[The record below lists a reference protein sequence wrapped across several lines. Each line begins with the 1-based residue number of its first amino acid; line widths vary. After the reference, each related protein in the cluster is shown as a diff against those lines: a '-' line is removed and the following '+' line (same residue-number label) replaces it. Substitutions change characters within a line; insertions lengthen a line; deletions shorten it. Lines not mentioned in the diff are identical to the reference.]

1 MSNAVDQ
8 MEIKQIQIDIN
19 DDVVMPEDRG
29 IIVGEIFT
37 NNYDTGGEMLQ
48 GHVSTL
54 LLCFTTQLR
63 LHLNL

>member
-37 NNYDTGGEMLQ
+37 NNYDTGGRCCKGMCQ
-48 GHVSTL
+48 HCFCVS
-54 LLCFTTQLR
+54 R
-63 LHLNL
+63 LN